1 VFTADSRGEAP
12 EKTPVKEEEKKKKN
26 YILWRI

>member
-1 VFTADSRGEAP
+1 MIVFTADSRGEAP

-26 YILWRI
+26 YIL